1 MARSHRVPV
10 APASPAG
17 ALYRVML
24 LLCPASFRAEYGSE
38 MAAVF
43 EEKLRRSPNTWAS
56 LLLMLEAFADTLATA
71 LRVHAD
77 LLSQDLRYAWRTWR
91 RSPGFPLTVIL
102 VAGLG
107 VGANTAVFTVADHVM
122 LRPLPYPD
130 SNRLVKLWESP
141 PGYTQMELSPPN
153 YRDWKEMNRSVE
165 AMGAYYGTNANLVGS
180 GVPEHLTGARVT
192 EEILSIVGVR
202 PVMGR
207 VFTAEDDT
215 PASPPTVVL
224 SYGIWQ
230 ASLGGDSAVVGKPIL
245 LDGVA
250 HEVIGVLPRDFHYP
264 SNETEYWVP
273 LRLAPDDYEDRDNN
287 CLNVLA
293 RLKAGVTVEQARDD
307 FSRIASQLESEYPAE
322 NARTGSAVVPL
333 QDEISGQSRLLLY
346 ALLGAAFCVLLI
358 ACTNL
363 ANLMLAR
370 ALARQKEVALRSAL
384 GAGRERLVR
393 QMFTESVSLAV
404 IGGALGVLLAYA
416 ALPALNTLVPPSIP
430 ISPPTIDFRVLCFTG
445 VLVALTALGFGV
457 YPALRG
463 AASAAAEGMRE
474 GARSGVGGR
483 REGVRSVLV
492 IVEVTLS
499 VVLLVAAGL
508 LLEAL
513 WQLRGTHPG
522 FRTEGVLTLR
532 TALPMPRY
540 ESSIRRQQFYTNVV
554 SEIQAIPGISTA
566 AYISFLPMV
575 MRGGIWPVGIDGRT
589 YQREANHTA
598 SLRYVTP
605 GFFETMAIPILAGR
619 DITEADHQETTPV
632 AVVSASFAK
641 RYWPDTDPLGR
652 QFEIAFQPRTVVGI
666 AGNIRVRG
674 MEQESEPQV
683 YLPAPQ
689 TPDGA
694 LTFYAPKDLVICCV
708 STPGPVLP
716 AIRQIIQRADPE
728 QAVSDVR
735 MLGDIVDSDTSSR
748 AVQLVVL
755 GTFAAVAFLLAGVGI
770 HGLLSFTIARRTQEI
785 GVRMALGAQSADIL
799 RMVMAESGKLAG
811 VGVLLGVGLGFAA
824 GRSMEALLAGIP
836 PASPLTFSAAITF
849 ALTMA
854 IAGTLLPALRAVRV
868 SPTDVIREQ

>member
-1 MARSHRVPV
+1 MAKLHRTSQKQALPV
-10 APASPAG
+10 G
-17 ALYRVML
+17 TLYRAIL
-24 LLCPASFRAEYGSE
+24 LLCPASFRSEYGGE

-43 EEKLRRSPNTWAS
+43 DEKYRRSTSAWAS
-56 LLLMLEAFADTLATA
+56 MLLILQAFIDILSTG
-71 LRVHAD
+71 LRVHTD
-77 LLSQDLRYAWRTWR
+77 LFSQDLRYAWRTWR

-102 VAGLG
+102 IAGLG

-130 SNRLVKLWESP
+130 SDRLVKLWESP
-141 PGYTQMELSPPN
+141 PGYMQMELSPPN

-165 AMGAYYGTNANLVGS
+165 AMGAYYGTNANLAGT
-180 GVPEHLTGARVT
+180 GVPEYLTGARVT
-192 EEILSIVGVR
+192 EEILSMLGAH

-207 VFTAEDDT
+207 VFTAEDDL
-215 PASPPTVVL
+215 PGASPTVVL

-230 ASLGGDSAVVGKPIL
+230 ASLGGDAAVVGKSIL
-245 LDGVA
+245 LDGVS
-250 HEVIGVLPRDFHYP
+250 HEVIGVLPREFRYP
-264 SNETEYWVP
+264 SNDTEYWVP
-273 LRLAPDDYEDRDNN
+273 LRLAPADYEDRDNN

-293 RLKAGVTVEQARDD
+293 RLKTGVSVDQARDD
-307 FSRIASQLESEYPAE
+307 FSRIAEQLASAFPAE
-322 NARTGSAVVPL
+322 NARTGAAVMPL
-333 QDEISGQSRLLLY
+333 RDEISGRSRLLLY

-370 ALARQKEVALRSAL
+370 ALSRQKEVAVRSAL

-393 QMFTESVSLAV
+393 QMFTESVSLAL
-404 IGGALGVLLAYA
+404 IGGALGVLLAYVT
-416 ALPALNTLVPPSIP
+416 LPALNTLVPPSIP
-430 ISPPTIDFRVLCFTG
+430 ISPPTIDFRVLCFAG
-445 VLVALTALGFGV
+445 VIVVLTALGFGV
-457 YPALRG
+457 YPAFRG
-463 AASAAAEGMRE
+463 ASGAAAERMRE
-474 GARSGVGGR
+474 GARSGVGGH
-483 REGVRSVLV
+483 REGVRSALV

-499 VVLLVAAGL
+499 VVLLVSAGL

-540 ESSIRRQQFYTNVV
+540 ESVVRRQQFYNNVV
-554 SEIQAIPGISTA
+554 SEIRAIPGISNA

-575 MRGGIWPVGIDGRT
+575 MRGGIWPVGIDGQT

-598 SLRYVTP
+598 SLRYITP
-605 GFFETMAIPILAGR
+605 GFFETMGIPIFAGR

-632 AVVSASFAK
+632 AVVSDSFAK
-641 RYWPDTDPLGR
+641 RYWPDADPLGR
-652 QFEIAFQPRTVVGI
+652 QFETAFQPRTVVGI
-666 AGNIRVRG
+666 VGNIRVRG

-689 TPDGA
+689 TQDGA
-694 LTFYAPKDLVICCV
+694 LTFYAPKDLVVCCV
-708 STPGPVLP
+708 SSPGAVLP
-716 AIRQIIQRADPE
+716 AIRQVIQRADPE
-728 QAVSDVR
+728 QAVSGVR
-735 MLGDIVDSDTSSR
+735 MLGDIVDADTSSR

-755 GTFAAVAFLLAGVGI
+755 GTFAVVAFLLAGVGI

-785 GVRMALGAQSADIL
+785 GVRMALGARSADIL
-799 RMVMAESGKLAG
+799 RLVMAESGKLAG
-811 VGVLLGVGLGFAA
+811 LGVLFGVGLGFAA
-824 GRSMEALLAGIP
+824 GRSMEALLAGVA
-836 PASPLTFSAAITF
+836 PASPLTFSVAISF

-854 IAGTLLPALRAVRV
+854 FAGTLLPALRAVRV